1 MSSSERFDED
11 GCRGLI
17 EAVILLAVNDYRRAL
32 RRLRRNGRDVYAAG
46 TIRALERF
54 FRGDYFSLMTGL
66 DPEALIE
73 RLRREVKGHGRV

>member
-11 GCRGLI
+11 GCRWLI
-17 EAVILLAVNDYRRAL
+17 EAVILLAVSDYRQAL
-32 RRLRRNGRDVYAAG
+32 RRISRNSRDVYAAG

-54 FRGDYFSLMTGL
+54 FRGDYFALMTGL

-73 RLRREVKGHGRV
+73 RLRREVKGHGRI